1 MQLSQ
6 GIAKFLEARTVDGY
20 SPNTIRAYTLQGRL
34 LLDAVGDPDL
44 EAVTTDALRQY
55 LGALTHLKPAS
66 LGHRIRF
73 LHSLWHWLQD
83 EEYTER
89 NPTHRIRE
97 PKAGDRIP
105 KALSVDQLEDLRDAC
120 DTLREHALLELFFAT
135 GCRLSEVAGMN
146 RDRLQWD
153 RRAIRVIGKGDKERE
168 VYWGAKADRY
178 LRKYL
183 ASRTDDDP
191 AVFVTERQ
199 PFRRMHSKS
208 IYHAI
213 KRVAHRAGMDDTVWP
228 HVLRHTLA
236 TTLLNN
242 GADLTVIQ
250 SYLGHTKPSTTLLY
264 ATLSGT
270 RRKIEYDRYFTQ

>member
-1 MQLSQ
+1 MQLSA

-20 SPNTIRAYTLQGRL
+20 SPNTIRAYVLQGRL
-34 LLDAVGDPDL
+34 LLEALGDQDL
-44 EAVTTDALRQY
+44 DAVTTDGLRNY
-55 LGALTHLKPAS
+55 LGTLAHLKPAS

-73 LHSLWHWLQD
+73 LHALWHWLQD

-97 PKAGDRIP
+97 PKGGDRIP
-105 KALSVDQLEDLRDAC
+105 KALSVDQLEDLRDSC
-120 DTLREHALLELFFAT
+120 QTLREHALLELFFAT
-135 GCRLSEVAGMN
+135 GCRLSEVAGMD

-153 RRAIRVIGKGDKERE
+153 RRAIRVIGKGNKERE

-183 ASRTDDDP
+183 ANRIDEDP

-199 PFRRMHSKS
+199 PFRRMHAKS

-213 KRVAHRAGMDDTVWP
+213 KRMAKRAGMAEVVWP
-228 HVLRHTLA
+228 HKFRHSLA
-236 TTLLNN
+236 TSLIDH
-242 GADLTVIQ
+242 GADLTVVQ
-250 SYLGHTKPSTTLLY
+250 SLLGHQKPQTTLLY
-264 ATLSGT
+264 TTLSGN
-270 RRKIEYDRYFTQ
+270 RRRLEYDRYFTQ